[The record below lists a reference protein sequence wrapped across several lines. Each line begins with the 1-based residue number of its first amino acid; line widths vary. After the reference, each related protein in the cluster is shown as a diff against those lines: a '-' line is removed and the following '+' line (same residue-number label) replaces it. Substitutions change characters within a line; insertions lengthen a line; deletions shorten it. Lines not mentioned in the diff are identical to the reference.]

1 MISREEIL
9 KLAALSRLKLTD
21 EEVAKM
27 QADMGSIL
35 AYVDKLKAAPLP
47 KEALGAPVMSV
58 NMNVMRDDANAH
70 EGGVFTKKLIDLA
83 PKKEVNADGSFVK
96 VKKILGGSQ

>member
-9 KLAALSRLKLTD
+9 KLAALSRLKLAD
-21 EEVAKM
+21 DEVAKM
-27 QADMGSIL
+27 QSDMGNIL
-35 AYVDKLKAAPLP
+35 AYVDKLRAAPLG

-58 NMNVMRDDANAH
+58 NKNVMRDDANPRP
-70 EGGVFTKKLIDLA
+70 GGEYTKKLIDLA